1 MNTYTRDMDHLGRR
15 LPVRRSAA
23 AMALA
28 GLLLSAALLLLAAPP
43 RALGQSPGTL
53 LQAIPR
59 PGYTPAQI
67 DALVVPLFEGFEQP
81 RSRLGVNV
89 YELTYTSTDFDGS
102 IAVIH
107 ARLFVPVYDAPVER
121 PVLVF
126 GSGTTGIADACAP
139 SREQPEVRR
148 WGYYRA
154 NMLAYAGAGIITVF
168 PDYLG
173 FNDPER
179 PQRYFSRAAEGHVML
194 DAARAVRRFF
204 ERHDSVVRPAE
215 AVFTAGYSQG
225 GHAAFA
231 AADLRPNYAPDVPL
245 AGVIGF
251 AATTDVAALLREGAY
266 YAPYIL
272 YTYSRMYGRD
282 TIDPSRYFEERW
294 ARTLEA
300 DVERMCVDQFQSYY
314 PFDGRRLYRADF
326 YAALHGGELDWRFPA
341 LAAALRDNKSG
352 VSGHGLPALVVQG
365 GDDIIVTTKAQ
376 TRFVEELRAAGSE
389 VRYLVF
395 PGVRH
400 RDTRPVGFAASLE
413 WIEARFSGRP
423 SVKGSAP

>member
-1 MNTYTRDMDHLGRR
+1 MRTCNRISAR
-15 LPVRRSAA
+15 LAGASQARPAA
-23 AMALA
+23 AAALVSA
-28 GLLLSAALLLLAAPP
+28 ILLLSAALP
-43 RALGQSPGTL
+43 RAYGQAPGTL
-53 LQAIPR
+53 VRAISA

-67 DALVVPLFEGFEQP
+67 DALAVPLFEGYEQP
-81 RSRLGVNV
+81 RSRLKVSV
-89 YELTYTSTDFDGS
+89 YELTYLSTDFDGS
-102 IAVIH
+102 PAQIQ
-107 ARLFVPVYDAPVER
+107 ARLFVPVYSAPVER

-154 NMLAYAGAGIITVF
+154 NMLAYASAGIITVF

-173 FNDPER
+173 FNDPQR

-194 DAARAVRRFF
+194 DAARAVRSFF
-204 ERHDSVVRPAE
+204 EQHEANVRPAG

-231 AADLRPNYAPDVPL
+231 AADLQASYAPEVPL

-251 AATTDVAALLREGAY
+251 AATTDVAALFREGAY

-272 YTYSRMYGRD
+272 YTYSRMYGRN
-282 TIDPSRYFEERW
+282 TLEPSRHLQARW
-294 ARTLEA
+294 ASTLEA
-300 DVERMCVDQFQSYY
+300 DVERMCVDEFQAYY
-314 PFDGRRLYRADF
+314 PFDGRRLYTPEF
-326 YAALHGGELDWRFPA
+326 YEALHGGGLEGRYPA
-341 LAAALRDNKSG
+341 LAAAFRDNKSG

-365 GDDIIVTTKAQ
+365 GADIIVTTEAQ
-376 TRFVEELRAAGSE
+376 TRFVQELRAAGSE

-400 RDTRPVGFAASLE
+400 RYTRPVGFAASVD
-413 WIEARFSGRP
+413 WIEDRFRTLGAAAE
-423 SVKGSAP
+423 GSR